1 MRESAIEK
9 EVCDHARRNHYLVFK
24 FTSPGFRGVP
34 DRLFI
39 SRSGR
44 VFFMEFKQKG
54 KKLRAEQ
61 VRAKILIENHR
72 VGVFVVDNVEFGKG
86 VIDGFIES

>member
-1 MRESAIEK
+1 
-9 EVCDHARRNHYLVFK
+9 
-24 FTSPGFRGVP
+24 
-34 DRLFI
+34 
-39 SRSGR
+39 
-44 VFFMEFKQKG
+44 MEFKQKG

-72 VGVFVVDNVEFGKG
+72 VDVFVVDNIEFGKG